1 MKNNRNGKAAILSE
15 KDYAKIRREIRSQ
28 KYKLLLDLAWFT
40 GERWGSLLQL
50 TKSDVYNADGSPR
63 DEITFK
69 ARTRKAS
76 PDGKRQTRQVPTHE
90 LLKEVLANYKPIDN
104 SIYLFP
110 CKDGSQP
117 IKLRVLDTI
126 FRNAVERAGLSAKGI
141 STHSTRRTFITRLW
155 EKGIDLL
162 TIKRITGHK
171 SYQVL
176 EGYIEDNTNRI
187 AGAINL
193 L

>member
-1 MKNNRNGKAAILSE
+1 MKNNRNGRSAILTE
-15 KDYAKIRREIRSQ
+15 KDYAKIRREFRSE
-28 KYKLLLDLAWFT
+28 KYRLLFDIAWFT
-40 GERWGSLLQL
+40 GERWGALLQL
-50 TKSDVYNADGSPR
+50 EKLDVYDTKGNPR
-63 DEITFK
+63 NEITFK

-90 LLKEVLANYKPIDN
+90 LLKEVLKNYKSDN
-104 SIYLFP
+104 DSIYLFP
-110 CKDGSQP
+110 CKDGTQP
-117 IKLRVLDTI
+117 IKLRILDSI
-126 FRNAVERAGLSAKGI
+126 FRNTVERAGLTAKGI

-155 EKGIDLL
+155 EKGVDML

-176 EGYIEDNTNRI
+176 EGYIEENTDRI
-187 AGAINL
+187 TGAINL

>member
-1 MKNNRNGKAAILSE
+1 MKNNRNGKSAILSE
-15 KDYAKIRREIRSQ
+15 KDYARIRKEIRSA
-28 KYKLLLDLAWFT
+28 KYKLLFDLAWFT
-40 GERWGSLLQL
+40 GERWGALLQL
-50 TKSDVYNADGSPR
+50 TISDVYNVDGTPR
-63 DEITFK
+63 SEITFK

-76 PDGKRQTRQVPTHE
+76 PDGKRQTRQVPCHE
-90 LLKEVLANYKPIDN
+90 TLKEVLANYKPSSD

-117 IKLRVLDTI
+117 IKLRTIDII
-126 FRNAVERAGLSAKGI
+126 FRKAVDNAGLTAKGI

-155 EKGIDLL
+155 ERGIDLL